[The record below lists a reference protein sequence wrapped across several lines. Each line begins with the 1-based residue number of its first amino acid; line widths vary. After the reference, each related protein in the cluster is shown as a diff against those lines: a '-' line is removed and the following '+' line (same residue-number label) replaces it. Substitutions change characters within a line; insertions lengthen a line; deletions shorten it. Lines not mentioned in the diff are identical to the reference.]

1 MPMALSTPNLPKF
14 YNAWFCPFAQ
24 RAWIALLEK
33 KVNFEYVEQNPYNKT
48 PEWLAINPR
57 GMVPVIVHKGKSVY
71 ESMVCIEYVDEE
83 WSTGNNLLPSD
94 PYHRARARI
103 LCDHISKKV
112 VPPFYQIL
120 MKKAKEERDS
130 AKKSLVAALS
140 ELFSN
145 FDASNGPYFGGKSLG
160 IVDIMIF
167 PFAYRF
173 GLILPHYR
181 NFVLPEGE
189 RLQGFHQWYA
199 TASKS
204 ESVVGTMPDDAK
216 LIEEYRRYA
225 EDTTDSLVAQAVR
238 KGSAFP

>member
-1 MPMALSTPNLPKF
+1 MASTSSSNLPKF

-33 KVNFEYVEQNPYNKT
+33 KVEFQYVEQDPYNKT

-57 GMVPVIVHKGKSVY
+57 GLVPVIVHKGKSVY

-83 WSTGNNLLPSD
+83 WSTGSNLLPSD
-94 PYHRARARI
+94 PYQRARARI

-112 VPPFYQIL
+112 IPPFYQIL
-120 MKKAKEERDS
+120 MKKVEKERDS
-130 AKKSLVAALS
+130 AKKNLVAALC
-140 ELFSN
+140 ELFSD
-145 FDASNGPYFGGKSLG
+145 FDDSKGAYFGGKSLG
-160 IVDIMIF
+160 IVDMMLF

-173 GLILPHYR
+173 SLILPHYR
-181 NFVLPEGE
+181 NFVLPQDKGLE
-189 RLQGFHQWYA
+189 GFHQWYA
-199 TASKS
+199 AASKTD
-204 ESVVGTMPDDAK
+204 SVLGTMPDDAK

-225 EDTTDSLVAQAVR
+225 EDTTNSLVAQAVR